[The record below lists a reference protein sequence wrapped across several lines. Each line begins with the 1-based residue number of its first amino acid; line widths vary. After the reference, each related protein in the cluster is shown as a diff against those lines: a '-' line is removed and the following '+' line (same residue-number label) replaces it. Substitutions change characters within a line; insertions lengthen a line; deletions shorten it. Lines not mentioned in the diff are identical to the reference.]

1 MTADRGNNYFIK
13 FRYEE
18 WLMLTCLLKPIQ
30 RDILLHIYCR
40 KATCYKQNIKLN
52 DFELEGLRKQFYRT
66 MRKDTFYENLRP
78 MIDQGLI
85 IAQKDLKEGTV
96 DYTTQMN
103 ETVMLDLA
111 KQAEKKAK
119 AEMTRLKN
127 EQMRKQY
134 GKSANAPVF
143 LSNQLRDLNK
153 RDIDED

>member
-1 MTADRGNNYFIK
+1 MTGDRGNNYFIK

-134 GKSANAPVF
+134 GKSANPPVF

>member
-1 MTADRGNNYFIK
+1 MTGDRGNNYFIK

-111 KQAEKKAK
+111 KQA
-119 AEMTRLKN
+119 
-127 EQMRKQY
+127 
-134 GKSANAPVF
+134 
-143 LSNQLRDLNK
+143 
-153 RDIDED
+153 